1 MFLNGMISLN
11 PIFIVGYK
19 DQHGENGVGYKD
31 QHGENGPTNPSD
43 IAGAAYT
50 RRRVD

>member
-11 PIFIVGYK
+11 PIFI
-19 DQHGENGVGYKD
+19 VGYKD